1 MSTRKAIVVS
11 VTARMQQMRTT
22 MEPMRCGVPC
32 LAQRR
37 RSERTKVRKV
47 RPVADNIYQD
57 EFEEISY
64 G

>member
-1 MSTRKAIVVS
+1 
-11 VTARMQQMRTT
+11 
-22 MEPMRCGVPC
+22 MRCGVPC